1 MHDHVTLI
9 RLLIHHKAGE
19 DAMDTAAQGLFRGTR
34 NSATMAA
41 VAGFYRHTP
50 SNCHFEDEPESMTHA
65 SMTAHP
71 SSPHD

>member
-1 MHDHVTLI
+1 
-9 RLLIHHKAGE
+9 
-19 DAMDTAAQGLFRGTR
+19 MDTAAQGLFRGTR